1 MADDTGHR
9 GASNPPK
16 MRREKNPKDSSTSDR
31 VNDLEEKKNPKD
43 SSTAKG
49 SGAKPGH
56 DTERDTIIHGRLK
69 DGTLKLYELDKE
81 LAPIDAI
88 RLRREYLE
96 QETGAKLTNIGIF
109 SIDVER
115 VVKRN
120 CENMIGTVQVPVGVA
135 GPVRVNG
142 GYAQGS
148 YWLPLATTEGALIA
162 SVNRGCSAITKAGGA
177 DVRILHDG
185 MTRAPVFATD
195 SVTHAV
201 QVRDWVTVHR
211 DELKTVAESTTS
223 HGKLTDI
230 VTFITGTSVYVR
242 LEFDTK
248 DAMGMNMVTI
258 ASAKV
263 ADLITQGTG
272 ARLIALSGNM
282 CTDKKPAA
290 INGIMGR
297 GRSVVAGIALPEDLI
312 SSVFKTD
319 AKTLAEVNYR
329 KNLVGSARAGAMGF
343 NAHAANVVAAMFI
356 ACGQDAAHSID
367 GSTCITTVDLTET
380 GAYVAVTLPSLP
392 AGTVGGGTGVDTQQE
407 CLRLLGVAG
416 SGTPPGTNAKKLG
429 EIIGAAVLAGELS
442 LLGALAA
449 QHLARAHQQLGRG

>member
-1 MADDTGHR
+1 MADESGHR
-9 GASNPPK
+9 GN
-16 MRREKNPKDSSTSDR
+16 R
-31 VNDLEEKKNPKD
+31 
-43 SSTAKG
+43 G
-49 SGAKPGH
+49 SGAEEGH
-56 DTERDTIIHGRLK
+56 NNQRDPIIHDRLR
-69 DGTLKLYELDKE
+69 DGSLKLYELEKE
-81 LAPIDAI
+81 LTPIDAI
-88 RLRREYLE
+88 RVRREYIE
-96 QETGAKLTNIGIF
+96 QETGTTLDNVGTF
-109 SIDVER
+109 SIDIDR

-135 GPVRVNG
+135 GPIRING
-142 GYAQGS
+142 GHAQGS
-148 YWLPLATTEGALIA
+148 YWLPLATTEGALVA

-177 DVRILHDG
+177 DARILHDG

-195 SVTHAV
+195 SVIHAV
-201 QVRDWVTVHR
+201 QVCDWVTVHR
-211 DELKTVAESTTS
+211 DELKAAAESTTS
-223 HGKLTDI
+223 HGKLSDI
-230 VTFITGTSVYVR
+230 VTFVAGTSVFVR

-263 ADLITQGTG
+263 ADLIAQGTG

-282 CTDKKPAA
+282 DTDKKPAA

-297 GRSVVAGIALPEDLI
+297 GRSVVAGVALSHDIIAKVL
-312 SSVFKTD
+312 KTD
-319 AKTLAEVNYR
+319 AKSLHEVNYR

-367 GSTCITTVDLTET
+367 GSTCITTIDLTET
-380 GAYVAVTLPSLP
+380 GVYVAVTLPSLP
-392 AGTVGGGTGVDTQQE
+392 IGTVGGGTSVETQQE
-407 CLRLLGVAG
+407 CLKLLGVAG
-416 SGTPPGTNAKKLG
+416 SGTPPGANAKKFA

>member
-1 MADDTGHR
+1 MADDAGQQD
-9 GASNPPK
+9 G
-16 MRREKNPKDSSTSDR
+16 
-31 VNDLEEKKNPKD
+31 KKNGAAPGQGSDKD
-43 SSTAKG
+43 MIIRNRLRDG
-49 SGAKPGH
+49 S
-56 DTERDTIIHGRLK
+56 
-69 DGTLKLYELDKE
+69 LKLYELDRE

-88 RLRREYLE
+88 RIRREYIE
-96 QETGAKLTNIGIF
+96 GETGVRLENVGIF
-109 SIDVER
+109 SMDVER

-120 CENMIGTVQVPVGVA
+120 CENMIGAVQVPVGVA
-135 GPVRVNG
+135 GPVLVNG

-177 DVRILHDG
+177 DVRIIHDG

-195 SVTHAV
+195 SVAHAV
-201 QVRDWVTVHR
+201 QVCDWVTVHR
-211 DELKTVAESTTS
+211 DELKAAAESTTS
-223 HGKLTDI
+223 HGKLTGI
-230 VTFITGTSVYVR
+230 VTFIAGTSVYVR

-258 ASAKV
+258 AGAKV
-263 ADLITQGTG
+263 SEMIAQGTG

-297 GRSVVAGIALPEDLI
+297 GRSVVAGIALSHDLI
-312 SSVFKTD
+312 EKVFKTD
-319 AKTLAEVNYR
+319 ARSLAEVNYR
-329 KNLVGSARAGAMGF
+329 KNLVGSARAGSMGF
-343 NAHAANVVAAMFI
+343 NAHATNVVAAMFI
-356 ACGQDAAHSID
+356 ACGQDAAHAID
-367 GSTCITTVDLTET
+367 GSTCITTVDLTEN
-380 GAYVAVTLPSLP
+380 GAYVSITLPSLP
-392 AGTVGGGTGVDTQQE
+392 VGTVGGGTGVDTQQE

-416 SGTPPGTNAKKLG
+416 SGTPPGTNAKRLA

>member
-1 MADDTGHR
+1 MADDAGGRTGAGSGTR
-9 GASNPPK
+9 SGQ
-16 MRREKNPKDSSTSDR
+16 D
-31 VNDLEEKKNPKD
+31 
-43 SSTAKG
+43 TAK
-49 SGAKPGH
+49 
-56 DTERDTIIHGRLK
+56 DTIVINKLR
-69 DGTLKLYELDKE
+69 DGSLKLYELEKD
-81 LAPIDAI
+81 LSPIDAI
-88 RLRREYLE
+88 RVRRKYIEG
-96 QETGAKLTNIGIF
+96 ETGTKLETVGTF
-109 SIDVER
+109 SIDIER

-120 CENMIGTVQVPVGVA
+120 CENMIGTVQIPVGVA
-135 GPVRVNG
+135 GPVRING
-142 GYAQGS
+142 GHAQGS
-148 YWLPLATTEGALIA
+148 YWLPLATTEGALVA

-177 DVRILHDG
+177 EVRILHDG

-201 QVRDWVTVHR
+201 QVCDWVTAHR
-211 DELKTVAESTTS
+211 DELKAAAESTTS
-223 HGKLTDI
+223 HGKLSGT
-230 VTFITGTSVYVR
+230 VTFVAGTSVYVR

-263 ADLITQGTG
+263 ADLIADGTG

-297 GRSVVAGIALPEDLI
+297 GRSVVAGVALTNELI
-312 SSVFKTD
+312 SAVLKTN
-319 AKTLAEVNYR
+319 AKTLAEVNTR

-380 GAYVAVTLPSLP
+380 GVYVAVTIPSLP
-392 AGTVGGGTGVDTQQE
+392 VGTVGGGTGVGTQQE
-407 CLRLLGVAG
+407 CLRILGVAG
-416 SGTPPGTNAKKLG
+416 SGTPPGTNAKKLA
-429 EIIGAAVLAGELS
+429 EIIGSAVLAGELS

>member
-1 MADDTGHR
+1 MADDAGHPAGTG
-9 GASNPPK
+9 A
-16 MRREKNPKDSSTSDR
+16 D
-31 VNDLEEKKNPKD
+31 
-43 SSTAKG
+43 A
-49 SGAKPGH
+49 GH
-56 DTERDTIIHGRLK
+56 DNEREMTVFTRLR
-69 DGTLKLYELDKE
+69 DGSLKLYEIEKE
-81 LAPIDAI
+81 VSPIDAI
-88 RLRREYLE
+88 RIRREFIE
-96 QETGAKLTNIGIF
+96 QETGTTLENIGIF
-109 SIDVER
+109 SIDIDR

-135 GPVRVNG
+135 GTIRING
-142 GYAQGS
+142 TFAQGN
-148 YWLPLATTEGALIA
+148 YWLPLATTEGAVVA
-162 SVNRGCSAITKAGGA
+162 SVNRGCSAISKAGGA

-201 QVRDWVTVHR
+201 AVCDWVADHQ
-211 DELKTVAESTTS
+211 DELRTVAESTTS
-223 HGKLTDI
+223 HGKLNGM
-230 VTFITGTSVYVR
+230 VTFVAGTSVFVR

-263 ADLITQGTG
+263 ADLIAEGTG
-272 ARLIALSGNM
+272 AQLIALSGNM

-297 GRSVVAGIALPEDLI
+297 GRSVVAGVALSHDLI
-312 SSVFKTD
+312 AQIFKTD
-319 AKTLAEVNYR
+319 AKTIHEVNYR
-329 KNLVGSARAGAMGF
+329 KNLVGSARAGSMGF

-356 ACGQDAAHSID
+356 ACGQDAAHAID

-380 GAYVAVTLPSLP
+380 GVYVAVTLPSLP
-392 AGTVGGGTGVDTQQE
+392 VGTVGGGTGVETQQE
-407 CLRLLGVAG
+407 CLKLLGVAG
-416 SGTPPGTNAKKLG
+416 GGTPPGANAKKLG